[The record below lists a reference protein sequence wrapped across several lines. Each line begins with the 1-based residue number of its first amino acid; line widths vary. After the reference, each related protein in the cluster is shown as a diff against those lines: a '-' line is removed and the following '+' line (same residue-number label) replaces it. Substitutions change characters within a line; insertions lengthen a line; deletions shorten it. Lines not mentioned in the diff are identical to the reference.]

1 MLVAGEQPFPSFFAK
16 NAGRCASATQ
26 YLRLATSR
34 AANRSFELRLAL
46 ALNDTH
52 RGISTVNHPRQR
64 RRQSLWFGV
73 LVGLTAVALC
83 STTHAQS
90 SSLGVD
96 AYGQV
101 EPGQGLLVLR
111 GSSKA
116 LPWIDAEAM
125 VWAGAGQDDEADALV
140 ILVRLKD
147 PRGYA
152 ELKGG
157 RFVLTTGAVRPVHLD
172 GGYAIARA
180 PSGTNFEAFGGAPVV
195 PEFGDRDADWLV
207 GGRVSQH
214 LSKYGTLGT
223 SFYHRREL
231 GSRAF
236 QELGG
241 DFALTPTESLTFVS
255 RVSWDLL
262 RKGLAE
268 LQVSASGRADK
279 VRTEVFVTRRSPM
292 RLLPA
297 TSLFTVLG
305 DTPSTQGGADIKW
318 YAAPRL
324 DVSFN
329 AALRH
334 AVGTY
339 GWNGRVRGVLRL
351 DDDGKG
357 SLLGEVQRLDI
368 AAARWTGMRIAAT
381 VPIHAKVI
389 VAPELEIVV
398 PDDKD
403 RGKVWPWGRL
413 ALRYEPTKRWILSA
427 AAEASASQFF
437 DYEFRAL
444 ARVSYR
450 TELK

>member
-1 MLVAGEQPFPSFFAK
+1 M
-16 NAGRCASATQ
+16 
-26 YLRLATSR
+26 
-34 AANRSFELRLAL
+34 NRPL
-46 ALNDTH
+46 
-52 RGISTVNHPRQR
+52 QR
-64 RRQSLWFGV
+64 RRALLPFGL
-73 LVGLTAVALC
+73 LVGLIAVALC
-83 STTHAQS
+83 RTTHAQTS
-90 SSLGVD
+90 RLGVD
-96 AYGQV
+96 AYGQA
-101 EPGQGLLVLR
+101 EPGQGLLVLH

-172 GGYAIARA
+172 GAYAIARA

-207 GGRVSQH
+207 GGRLSQH
-214 LSKYGTLGT
+214 LSKYGTVGA

-236 QELGG
+236 QEVGG
-241 DFALTPTESLTFVS
+241 DLALTPTQSLTFVS
-255 RVSWDLL
+255 KVSWDVL
-262 RKGLAE
+262 RQGLAE

-279 VRTEVFVTRRSPM
+279 VRTELFVTRRSPM

-324 DVSFN
+324 DISFN
-329 AALRH
+329 GAVRQ
-334 AVGTY
+334 AVGHY
-339 GWNGRVRGVLRL
+339 GWNGRIRGVLRL
-351 DDDGKG
+351 DEEGTG
-357 SLLGEVQRLDI
+357 RLLAELQRLDI
-368 AAARWTGMRIAAT
+368 ADTRWTGMRIAAS

-398 PDDKD
+398 PDDKS

-427 AAEASASQFF
+427 AAEGSASQVF

-450 TELK
+450 TEFK